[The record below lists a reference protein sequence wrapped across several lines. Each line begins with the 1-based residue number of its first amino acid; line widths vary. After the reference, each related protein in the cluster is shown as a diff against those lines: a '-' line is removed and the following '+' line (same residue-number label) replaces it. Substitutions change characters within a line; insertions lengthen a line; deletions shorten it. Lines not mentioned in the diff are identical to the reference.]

1 VRQHWLINSLIGFVL
16 FVLASLAMTSMAITQ
31 AQAQTVSLP
40 GLSSGSEEESANVS
54 GEEFQKSLTD
64 VITMLENEERRTE
77 LLKSLRELQ
86 VTAGAAS
93 EDDGVVHQGLL
104 GALADTLSDLGDQAQ
119 SGDSPVDQWSR
130 QLVQG
135 VDDLRALNDDADQGE
150 AIRAVA
156 EGAVL
161 ALVWG
166 VLLVLMIA
174 FGRLIAT
181 RREWPLD
188 LPRDPKG
195 WLMAVHFLRRMLPW
209 TLSFAITLGIGQVLP
224 DSPGRT
230 LVLVVA
236 YICLCGRAL
245 SVVFETVIAFFSRG
259 HRFTAVQLL
268 QQHALR
274 GLFVIGALIA
284 LGDAVNSTRLVEML
298 GSELS
303 SLASVLSNMLA
314 ALLAARFILKF
325 KRPVRHLI
333 CNRPFKQRRD
343 ASTAVEMIRSLG
355 GLWHIPALLL
365 VSGSLLAIF
374 ITVGDVGTALARSII
389 SASLL
394 VLTLVVTGLLRRQA
408 ERMGKRRHRHRQ
420 SQYRK
425 RLERFGF
432 VLAHIF
438 AWMVFAE
445 LSMQVWGSSFF
456 GLGQQAV
463 ASARIG
469 QALVSLG
476 ATVLLAW
483 LVWIFADTAIQRALT
498 SSARSRGRR
507 VNQARAQTITP
518 MIRNVIFV
526 TILIIA
532 VIAGLANLGVNVTPL
547 LAGAGV
553 IGLAIGFGAQT
564 LVQDLITGIFILI
577 EDSLAVDDFVQ
588 INNHMG
594 TVEGLTLR
602 TVRLRDLDGIVH
614 IITFSRIESIH
625 NMSRQFGIALMRIR
639 IPFDMK
645 IDDAITLMQETAQE
659 LRRDPM
665 MRHYIWSPLEM
676 QGVQGF
682 EDGCP
687 ILRMRFRTAP
697 EMQWDVSRAFNLL
710 LKQRME
716 EQEIDLGVP
725 RLSVSME
732 ARSED
737 RMEATAGT
745 LFSLEEGSQEQAV
758 QENTP
763 PEREQGKH
771 EETQASDVNSQEHK
785 KPAPPKPAPR
795 PTKAEI
801 RQDEQARKH
810 DNTTNRAASHRQK
823 PQAQGKPQ
831 SDSYASPGGEHGD
844 E

>member
-1 VRQHWLINSLIGFVL
+1 MRQHWLIKSFIGFVL
-16 FVLASLAMTSMAITQ
+16 LVLASLAVTSMAITQ

-40 GLSSGSEEESANVS
+40 GLSSSSEEQTAEVS
-54 GEEFQKSLTD
+54 GEEFQQSLND
-64 VITMLENEERRTE
+64 VITMLENEQQRTE

-93 EDDGVVHQGLL
+93 EDEGVVHQGLL

-135 VDDLRALNDDADQGE
+135 VEDMRALNDDADQGE
-150 AIRAVA
+150 AVRAVA

-161 ALVWG
+161 AFIWG
-166 VLLVLMIA
+166 VLLVVMIA
-174 FGRLIAT
+174 FGRMVAT

-209 TLSFAITLGIGQVLP
+209 ALSFAITLGIGQVLP

-236 YICLCGRAL
+236 YICVCGRAL

-268 QQHALR
+268 QQRALR

-284 LGDAVNSTRLVEML
+284 LGDAVNSSRLVEML

-303 SLASVLSNMLA
+303 SLVSVLSNMLA
-314 ALLAARFILKF
+314 ALLAARFIIKF

-614 IITFSRIESIH
+614 IITFSRIQSIH

-716 EQEIDLGVP
+716 AQEIDLGVP

-732 ARSED
+732 ARAED
-737 RMEATAGT
+737 LMEATAGT
-745 LFSLEEGSQEQAV
+745 SFSLEEGSQEQAG
-758 QENTP
+758 QENGSS
-763 PEREQGKH
+763 ENEQGKG
-771 EETQASDVNSQEHK
+771 EVTQTGDANPEDHK

-801 RQDEQARKH
+801 RQDEQTRKH
-810 DNTTNRAASHRQK
+810 DETANRAASHRQK

>member
-1 VRQHWLINSLIGFVL
+1 MRQYWLSKMVIGVILTVL
-16 FVLASLAMTSMAITQ
+16 LGIATQ
-31 AQAQTVSLP
+31 AQAQNVSLP
-40 GLSSGSEEESANVS
+40 SLVGSNHSSEEIDVGSES
-54 GEEFQKSLTD
+54 FQGSLND
-64 VITMLENEERRTE
+64 VISMLENEGRRTE
-77 LLKSLRELQ
+77 LLNSLRELQ
-86 VTAGAAS
+86 LTAEAT
-93 EDDGVVHQGLL
+93 EEEGVARQGLL
-104 GALADTLSDLGDQAQ
+104 GALADTLSDLGEQAQ
-119 SGDSPVDQWSR
+119 AGDSPIDEWSR

-135 VDDLRALNDDADQGE
+135 ADDLRALSKGADQGE

-156 EGAVL
+156 DGTVL
-161 ALVWG
+161 AVIWG
-166 VLLVLMIA
+166 VLLVMMIA
-174 FGRLIAT
+174 FGRLVAT

-188 LPRDPKG
+188 LPRDPKA
-195 WLMAVHFLRRMLPW
+195 WLLAVHFLRRMLPW
-209 TLSFAITLGIGQVLP
+209 TFAFAITLGIGQLLP
-224 DSPGRT
+224 SSSGRT

-268 QQHALR
+268 QQRALR

-284 LGDAVNSTRLVEML
+284 LGDAVNSTRLVELL

-303 SLASVLSNMLA
+303 SLVSMLANMLA
-314 ALLAARFILKF
+314 ALLSARFIFRF
-325 KRPVRHLI
+325 KRPIRHLI
-333 CNRPFKQRRD
+333 CNRPYKQRRD
-343 ASTAVEMIRSLG
+343 ASAAVEMIRALG
-355 GLWHIPALLL
+355 GLWHIPALLM
-365 VSGSLLAIF
+365 VGGSLLAIF

-394 VLTLVVTGLLRRQA
+394 VLTLVATGLLRRQS
-408 ERMGKRRHRHRQ
+408 ERMGKRRHRHRY

-432 VLAHIF
+432 VLAHISI
-438 AWMVFAE
+438 WMVFAE
-445 LSMQVWGSSFF
+445 LSMQVWGGSLF

-469 QALVSLG
+469 QALLSLG
-476 ATVLLAW
+476 STVLLAW
-483 LVWIFADTAIQRALT
+483 LVWIFADTAIQRALN

-588 INNHMG
+588 INGHMG

-602 TVRLRDLDGIVH
+602 TVKLRDLDGVVH

-639 IPFDMK
+639 IPYDMK

-659 LRRDPM
+659 LRKDPM

-716 EQEIDLGVP
+716 AQAIDLGVP

-737 RMEATAGT
+737 STQDR
-745 LFSLEEGSQEQAV
+745 V
-758 QENTP
+758 QENTGTDLSLD
-763 PEREQGKH
+763 EQGQDRG
-771 EETQASDVNSQEHK
+771 QAGGKDERK
-785 KPAPPKPAPR
+785 RPTPPQPAPR
-795 PTKAEI
+795 PTAAET
-801 RQDEQARKH
+801 RQDDRERTGESSRAKPKSQGEPKGEAYAR
-810 DNTTNRAASHRQK
+810 AS
-823 PQAQGKPQ
+823 GEQ
-831 SDSYASPGGEHGD
+831 SDE
-844 E
+844 

>member
-1 VRQHWLINSLIGFVL
+1 MRQHWIINTAIYIALTVL
-16 FVLASLAMTSMAITQ
+16 VSVMAAQVQ
-31 AQAQTVSLP
+31 AQVVSLS
-40 GLSSGSEEESANVS
+40 GLSGNEPNQEEEVS
-54 GEEFQKSLTD
+54 SDEFQRSLND
-64 VITMLENEERRTE
+64 VIAMLDNEEQRTA
-77 LLKSLRELQ
+77 LLNSLRELQ
-86 VTAGAAS
+86 VTTDATQEEGI
-93 EDDGVVHQGLL
+93 VRQGLL
-104 GALADTLSDLGDQAQ
+104 GALADTLTDLGEQAQ
-119 SGDSPVDQWSR
+119 AGNSPIDEWSR

-135 VDDLRALNDDADQGE
+135 AADLRALNAGTDRGQ
-150 AIRAVA
+150 AIREVVD
-156 EGAVL
+156 GAVMGIIW
-161 ALVWG
+161 VT
-166 VLLVLMIA
+166 LLVLMIA
-174 FGRLIAT
+174 FGRLVAT

-188 LPRDPKG
+188 LPRDPKA
-195 WLMAVHFLRRMLPW
+195 WLLAAHFLRRMLPW
-209 TLSFAITLGIGQVLP
+209 ALAFAIILGIAQLLP
-224 DSPGRT
+224 YSPGRT
-230 LVLVVA
+230 VVLVIA
-236 YICLCGRAL
+236 YVCLFGRAL

-268 QQHALR
+268 QQQALR

-284 LGDAVNSTRLVEML
+284 LGDAVNSARLVDLL
-298 GSELS
+298 GTELS
-303 SLASVLSNMLA
+303 SLVSMLSNMLA
-314 ALLAARFILKF
+314 ALLAARFIIKF

-333 CNRPFKQRRD
+333 CNRPYKQRRE
-343 ASTAVEMIRSLG
+343 ASTAVEMVRTLG

-365 VSGSLLAIF
+365 VGGSLLAIF

-394 VLTLVVTGLLRRQA
+394 VLTLVITGLIRRQS
-408 ERMGKRRHRHRQ
+408 ERLSKRRRRRF

-432 VLAHIF
+432 VLAHICS
-438 AWMVFAE
+438 WMVFAE
-445 LSMQVWGSSFF
+445 LSMQVWGGSLF
-456 GLGQQAV
+456 GLGQEAV
-463 ASARIG
+463 ASTRIG

-476 ATVLLAW
+476 ATILLAW

-498 SSARSRGRR
+498 SSGRARGRR

-526 TILIIA
+526 AILIIA
-532 VIAGLANLGVNVTPL
+532 FIVGLANLGVNVTPL

-577 EDSLAVDDFVQ
+577 EDSLAVDDFVR

-602 TVRLRDLDGIVH
+602 TVRLRDLDGVVH

-639 IPFDMK
+639 IPYDMK

-659 LRRDPM
+659 LRNDPM

-682 EDGCP
+682 EEGCP

-716 EQEIDLGVP
+716 AQSIDLGVP

-737 RMEATAGT
+737 HMEPTGGTDLSLDNGEATTG
-745 LFSLEEGSQEQAV
+745 E
-758 QENTP
+758 
-763 PEREQGKH
+763 H
-771 EETQASDVNSQEHK
+771 EANK
-785 KPAPPKPAPR
+785 KPAPPKPAPQ
-795 PTKAEI
+795 PTQAEI
-801 RQDEQARKH
+801 ERDEGR
-810 DNTTNRAASHRQK
+810 TYR
-823 PQAQGKPQ
+823 G
-831 SDSYASPGGEHGD
+831 SP
-844 E
+844 

>member
-1 VRQHWLINSLIGFVL
+1 MRQYWLSKMVIGVIL
-16 FVLASLAMTSMAITQ
+16 TILLGIAPQ
-31 AQAQTVSLP
+31 AQAQNVSLP
-40 GLSSGSEEESANVS
+40 SLVGSNDASEEIDVGSES
-54 GEEFQKSLTD
+54 FQGSLND
-64 VITMLENEERRTE
+64 VISMLEDEGRRTE
-77 LLKSLRELQ
+77 LLNSLRELQ
-86 VTAGAAS
+86 LTAEATEEEGAAR
-93 EDDGVVHQGLL
+93 QGLL
-104 GALADTLSDLGDQAQ
+104 GALADTLSDLGEQAQ
-119 SGDSPVDQWSR
+119 AGDSPIDEWSR

-135 VDDLRALNDDADQGE
+135 ADDLRALGEGADQGE

-156 EGAVL
+156 DGAVL
-161 ALVWG
+161 AIIWG
-166 VLLVLMIA
+166 VLLVMMIA
-174 FGRLIAT
+174 FGRLVAT

-188 LPRDPKG
+188 LPRDPKA
-195 WLMAVHFLRRMLPW
+195 WLLAVHFLRRMLPW
-209 TLSFAITLGIGQVLP
+209 TFAFAITLGIGQLLP
-224 DSPGRT
+224 SSSGRT

-268 QQHALR
+268 QQRALR

-284 LGDAVNSTRLVEML
+284 LGDAVNSTRLVELL

-303 SLASVLSNMLA
+303 SLVSVLANMLA
-314 ALLAARFILKF
+314 ALLSARFIFRF
-325 KRPVRHLI
+325 KRPIRHLI
-333 CNRPFKQRRD
+333 CNRPYKQRRD
-343 ASTAVEMIRSLG
+343 ASAAVEMIRALG
-355 GLWHIPALLL
+355 GLWHIPALLM
-365 VSGSLLAIF
+365 VGGSLLAIF

-394 VLTLVVTGLLRRQA
+394 VLTLVATGLLRRQS
-408 ERMGKRRHRHRQ
+408 ERMGKRRHRHRY

-432 VLAHIF
+432 VLAHIST
-438 AWMVFAE
+438 WMVFAE
-445 LSMQVWGSSFF
+445 LSMQVWGGSLF

-469 QALVSLG
+469 QALLSLG
-476 ATVLLAW
+476 STVLLAW
-483 LVWIFADTAIQRALT
+483 LVWIFADTAIQRALN

-588 INNHMG
+588 INGHMG

-602 TVRLRDLDGIVH
+602 TVKLRDLDGVVH

-639 IPFDMK
+639 IPYDMK

-659 LRRDPM
+659 LRKDPM

-716 EQEIDLGVP
+716 AQAIDLGVP

-737 RMEATAGT
+737 PTQDR
-745 LFSLEEGSQEQAV
+745 V
-758 QENTP
+758 QENTGTDLSLD
-763 PEREQGKH
+763 EQGQGREQASGRDNDS
-771 EETQASDVNSQEHK
+771 EERKRPT
-785 KPAPPKPAPR
+785 PPKPAPR
-795 PTKAEI
+795 PTAAET
-801 RQDEQARKH
+801 RQDDRER
-810 DNTTNRAASHRQK
+810 TGELSRAQPK
-823 PQAQGKPQ
+823 AQGEPKGEA
-831 SDSYASPGGEHGD
+831 YASTSGEQGD

>member
-1 VRQHWLINSLIGFVL
+1 MRQHWLISAVIGVVL
-16 FVLASLAMTSMAITQ
+16 FVLASLVLTRMAITQ
-31 AQAQTVSLP
+31 AQAQVVSIP
-40 GLSSGSEEESANVS
+40 GLGGGSEEQEVEVS
-54 GEEFQKSLTD
+54 GEEFQASLTD

-77 LLKSLRELQ
+77 LLTSLRELQ
-86 VTAGAAS
+86 VTADAAT
-93 EDDGVVHQGLL
+93 EDEGVVRQGLL

-119 SGDSPVDQWSR
+119 AGDSPVDQWAR

-135 VDDLRALNDDADQGE
+135 ADDLRALNDDADQGE

-161 ALVWG
+161 ALVWIG
-166 VLLVLMIA
+166 LLVVMIA
-174 FGRLIAT
+174 FGRMVAT

-188 LPRDPKG
+188 LPRDPKA

-209 TLSFAITLGIGQVLP
+209 ALAFAFTLGIGQVLP

-274 GLFVIGALIA
+274 GMFVIGALIA

-303 SLASVLSNMLA
+303 SLVSVLSNMLA
-314 ALLAARFILKF
+314 ALLSARFILKF

-716 EQEIDLGVP
+716 AQEIDLGVP
-725 RLSVSME
+725 RLSISME
-732 ARSED
+732 SRSED

-745 LFSLEEGSQEQAV
+745 SFSLDNGA
-758 QENTP
+758 
-763 PEREQGKH
+763 PESEQG
-771 EETQASDVNSQEHK
+771 ESDAEQESEANTDDHK

-801 RQDEQARKH
+801 RRDEQARKH
-810 DNTTNRAASHRQK
+810 DETPNRAASHRQK
-823 PQAQGKPQ
+823 PPAQGKPQ
-831 SDSYASPGGEHGD
+831 ADTYASTGGEHGD

>member
-1 VRQHWLINSLIGFVL
+1 MRQHRLINTIISIVFFVL
-16 FVLASLAMTSMAITQ
+16 ISVTTQ
-31 AQAQTVSLP
+31 AQAQLVSLP
-40 GLSSGSEEESANVS
+40 SLGGGADEEKTDVSGSE
-54 GEEFQKSLTD
+54 FQSSLND
-64 VITMLENEERRTE
+64 VIGMLENEEQRTQ
-77 LLKSLRELQ
+77 LLESLRELQ
-86 VTAGAAS
+86 VTADAVN
-93 EDDGVVHQGLL
+93 EEEGVVRQGLL

-119 SGDSPVDQWSR
+119 AGNSPIDEWSR
-130 QLVQG
+130 QLAQG
-135 VDDLRALNDDADQGE
+135 AEDLRALNDDADLGE
-150 AIRAVA
+150 VIRAVA

-161 ALVWG
+161 SLIWTG
-166 VLLVLMIA
+166 LLVVMIA
-174 FGRLIAT
+174 FGRMLAT
-181 RREWPLD
+181 RRHWPLD

-195 WLMAVHFLRRMLPW
+195 SLLAIHFFRRMLPW
-209 TLSFAITLGIGQVLP
+209 VLAFAITLGIGQVLP

-230 LVLVVA
+230 MVLVVA

-245 SVVFETVIAFFSRG
+245 SVVFETVVAFFSRG

-268 QQHALR
+268 QQQALR

-284 LGDAVNSTRLVEML
+284 LGDAVNSTRLVELL

-303 SLASVLSNMLA
+303 SLVSVLANMLA
-314 ALLAARFILKF
+314 ALLSVRFILKF

-394 VLTLVVTGLLRRQA
+394 VLTLVITGLLRRQA
-408 ERMGKRRHRHRQ
+408 ERMGKRRHRHRY

-432 VLAHIF
+432 VLAHICS
-438 AWMVFAE
+438 WMVFAE
-445 LSMQVWGSSFF
+445 LSMQVWGGSLF
-456 GLGQQAV
+456 GIGQQAV

-476 ATVLLAW
+476 ATILLAW

-532 VIAGLANLGVNVTPL
+532 VISGLANLGVNVTPL

-577 EDSLAVDDFVQ
+577 EDSLAVDDFVE

-602 TVRLRDLDGIVH
+602 TVRLRDLDGVVH

-639 IPFDMK
+639 IPYDMK

-659 LRRDPM
+659 LRKDPM
-665 MRHYIWSPLEM
+665 MRHHIWSPLEM

-687 ILRMRFRTAP
+687 VLRMRFRTAP
-697 EMQWDVSRAFNLL
+697 EMQWDVTRAFNLL

-716 EQEIDLGVP
+716 SQAIDLGVP
-725 RLSVSME
+725 RLSISME
-732 ARSED
+732 GRSED
-737 RMEATAGT
+737 RLQDEAGT
-745 LFSLEEGSQEQAV
+745 DFSIESNSAEEPDSS
-758 QENTP
+758 
-763 PEREQGKH
+763 R
-771 EETQASDVNSQEHK
+771 K
-785 KPAPPKPAPR
+785 KPAPPKPAPL
-795 PTKAEI
+795 PTKAEAK
-801 RQDEQARKH
+801 RDEQEREH
-810 DNTTNRAASHRQK
+810 DETSERAASHRQK
-823 PQAQGKPQ
+823 PQAQGEPQ
-831 SDSYASPGGEHGD
+831 SYTYASSSGEHGD

>member
-1 VRQHWLINSLIGFVL
+1 
-16 FVLASLAMTSMAITQ
+16 
-31 AQAQTVSLP
+31 
-40 GLSSGSEEESANVS
+40 
-54 GEEFQKSLTD
+54 
-64 VITMLENEERRTE
+64 
-77 LLKSLRELQ
+77 
-86 VTAGAAS
+86 
-93 EDDGVVHQGLL
+93 
-104 GALADTLSDLGDQAQ
+104 DTLSDLGDQAQ
-119 SGDSPVDQWSR
+119 AGGSPVDQWSR

-135 VDDLRALNDDADQGE
+135 ATDLRALNDDADQGE
-150 AIRAVA
+150 AIRAVV

-161 ALVWG
+161 ALVWI
-166 VLLVLMIA
+166 VLLVVMIA
-174 FGRLIAT
+174 FGRMLAT

-209 TLSFAITLGIGQVLP
+209 ALAFAMTLGVGQVLP

-230 LVLVVA
+230 LALVVA

-284 LGDAVNSTRLVEML
+284 LGDAVNSSRLVEML

-303 SLASVLSNMLA
+303 SLVSVLSNMLA
-314 ALLAARFILKF
+314 ALLAARFIIKF

-343 ASTAVEMIRSLG
+343 ASAAVEMIRSLG
-355 GLWHIPALLL
+355 GLWHIPALLM

-394 VLTLVVTGLLRRQA
+394 VLTLVVTGLLSRQA
-408 ERMGKRRHRHRQ
+408 ERMGKRRHRHRY

-432 VLAHIF
+432 VLAHIC

-716 EQEIDLGVP
+716 AQEIDLGVP

-737 RMEATAGT
+737 RLEAAAGMS
-745 LFSLEEGSQEQAV
+745 FALEKDPQEDDSQEDSRESGQSGDEAG
-758 QENTP
+758 QEGESNT
-763 PEREQGKH
+763 EQ
-771 EETQASDVNSQEHK
+771 HK

-801 RQDEQARKH
+801 RRDEQERKH
-810 DNTTNRAASHRQK
+810 DKTANHAASHRRQ
-823 PQAQGKPQ
+823 PQAQGEPHGE
-831 SDSYASPGGEHGD
+831 SYASPGGEHGD
-844 E
+844 

>member
-1 VRQHWLINSLIGFVL
+1 MRQHWIINTVIGLILTFV
-16 FVLASLAMTSMAITQ
+16 VCVAP
-31 AQAQTVSLP
+31 AQAQMPGVSLP
-40 GLSSGSEEESANVS
+40 SLGGETSNETDVSSD
-54 GEEFQKSLTD
+54 EFQRSLDD
-64 VITMLENEERRTE
+64 VIGMLENEERRTE
-77 LLKSLRELQ
+77 LLSSLRELQ
-86 VTAGAAS
+86 VTSDAA
-93 EDDGVVHQGLL
+93 EEETVVRQGLL
-104 GALADTLSDLGDQAQ
+104 GALADTLTDIGEHAQA
-119 SGDSPVDQWSR
+119 GDSPIDEWSR

-135 VDDLRALNDDADQGE
+135 AADLRALNDEASQGE
-150 AIRAVA
+150 VIRAVA
-156 EGAVL
+156 DGAVL
-161 ALVWG
+161 AVIW
-166 VLLVLMIA
+166 VTLLVVMIA
-174 FGRLIAT
+174 FGRLVAT
-181 RREWPLD
+181 RRNWPLD
-188 LPRDPKG
+188 LPRDPKA
-195 WLMAVHFLRRMLPW
+195 WLLAAHFLRRMLPW
-209 TLSFAITLGIGQVLP
+209 VLAFLITLGVGQLL
-224 DSPGRT
+224 SYSAGRT

-268 QQHALR
+268 QQQALR

-284 LGDAVNSTRLVEML
+284 LGDAVNSTRLVELL
-298 GSELS
+298 GGE
-303 SLASVLSNMLA
+303 LASLVSVLANMLA
-314 ALLAARFILKF
+314 ALLSARFIIKF
-325 KRPVRHLI
+325 KRPVRQLI
-333 CNRPFKQRRD
+333 CNRPYKQRRD
-343 ASTAVEMIRSLG
+343 ASTAVEMIRGLG
-355 GLWHIPALLL
+355 GLWHVPALLL
-365 VSGSLLAIF
+365 VGGSLLAIF

-394 VLTLVVTGLLRRQA
+394 VLTLVITGLLRRQ
-408 ERMGKRRHRHRQ
+408 EVRLGKRRHRRRQ

-432 VLAHIF
+432 VLAHICS
-438 AWMVFAE
+438 WMVFAE
-445 LSMQVWGSSFF
+445 LFMQIWGGSLF

-476 ATVLLAW
+476 ATILLAW

-498 SSARSRGRR
+498 SSGRARGRR

-526 TILIIA
+526 AILIIA
-532 VIAGLANLGVNVTPL
+532 FIVGLANLGVNVTPL

-577 EDSLAVDDFVQ
+577 EDSLAVDDFVR
-588 INNHMG
+588 INDHMG

-602 TVRLRDLDGIVH
+602 TVRLRDLDGVVH

-639 IPFDMK
+639 IPYDMK
-645 IDDAITLMQETAQE
+645 IDDAITLMQETALE
-659 LRRDPM
+659 LRKDPM

-682 EDGCP
+682 EEGCP
-687 ILRMRFRTAP
+687 VLRMRFRTAP

-716 EQEIDLGVP
+716 EQAIDLGVP

-737 RMEATAGT
+737 RMAPEAGT
-745 LFSLEEGSQEQAV
+745 ELGFGTAQGDDQHASKHS
-758 QENTP
+758 P
-763 PEREQGKH
+763 P
-771 EETQASDVNSQEHK
+771 
-785 KPAPPKPAPR
+785 PPKPAPR
-795 PTKAEI
+795 PTEAEV
-801 RQDEQARKH
+801 RRDERERAP
-810 DNTTNRAASHRQK
+810 AASRGEDT
-823 PQAQGKPQ
+823 AQREPHGNP
-831 SDSYASPGGEHGD
+831 YARSSAESGD

>member
-1 VRQHWLINSLIGFVL
+1 MRQHWLINSLIGVAL
-16 FVLASLAMTSMAITQ
+16 FVLASLVMTSMTITQ

-40 GLSSGSEEESANVS
+40 SLGGGSEEETAEVS
-54 GEEFQKSLTD
+54 GEEFQTSLND

-77 LLKSLRELQ
+77 LLESLRELQ
-86 VTAGAAS
+86 VTADAAS
-93 EDDGVVHQGLL
+93 EDEGVVRQGLL

-119 SGDSPVDQWSR
+119 AGDSPVDQWAR

-135 VDDLRALNDDADQGE
+135 AEDLRALNDDADQGE
-150 AIRAVA
+150 AIRAVV
-156 EGAVL
+156 EGAIL
-161 ALVWG
+161 ALIWG
-166 VLLVLMIA
+166 VLLVVMIA
-174 FGRLIAT
+174 IGRMVAT

-188 LPRDPKG
+188 LPRDPKA

-209 TLSFAITLGIGQVLP
+209 ALSFAITLGIGQVLP

-268 QQHALR
+268 QQRALR
-274 GLFVIGALIA
+274 GMFVIGALIA
-284 LGDAVNSTRLVEML
+284 LGDAVNSTRLVELL

-303 SLASVLSNMLA
+303 SLVSVLSNMLA
-314 ALLAARFILKF
+314 ALLAARFIIKF

-408 ERMGKRRHRHRQ
+408 ERIGKRRHRHRQ

-469 QALVSLG
+469 QALFSLG

-483 LVWIFADTAIQRALT
+483 LVWIFADTAIQRALM

-716 EQEIDLGVP
+716 AQEIDLGVP

-745 LFSLEEGSQEQAV
+745 SFSLDDDA
-758 QENTP
+758 P
-763 PEREQGKH
+763 
-771 EETQASDVNSQEHK
+771 ASDQRASDAEQETDTDDHK
-785 KPAPPKPAPR
+785 RPAPPKPAPR

-801 RQDEQARKH
+801 RRDEQERKY
-810 DNTTNRAASHRQK
+810 DKTADRAASHRQK
-823 PQAQGKPQ
+823 PPAQGKPQ
-831 SDSYASPGGEHGD
+831 AGTYASTGGEHGD

>member
-1 VRQHWLINSLIGFVL
+1 MRQHWLINSLIGFVL

>member
-1 VRQHWLINSLIGFVL
+1 MRQHWIINTAIYIALTVL
-16 FVLASLAMTSMAITQ
+16 VSVMATQVQ
-31 AQAQTVSLP
+31 AQVVSLS
-40 GLSSGSEEESANVS
+40 GLSGNEPNQEEEVS
-54 GEEFQKSLTD
+54 SDEFQRSLND
-64 VITMLENEERRTE
+64 VIAMLDNEEQRTA
-77 LLKSLRELQ
+77 LLNSLRELQ
-86 VTAGAAS
+86 VTTDATQEEGI
-93 EDDGVVHQGLL
+93 VRQGLL
-104 GALADTLSDLGDQAQ
+104 GALADTLTDLGEQAQ
-119 SGDSPVDQWSR
+119 AGNSPIDEWSR

-135 VDDLRALNDDADQGE
+135 AADLRALNAGTDRGQ
-150 AIRAVA
+150 AIREVVD
-156 EGAVL
+156 GAVMGIIW
-161 ALVWG
+161 VT
-166 VLLVLMIA
+166 LLVLMIA
-174 FGRLIAT
+174 FGRLVAT

-188 LPRDPKG
+188 LPRDPKA
-195 WLMAVHFLRRMLPW
+195 WLLAAHFLRRMLPW
-209 TLSFAITLGIGQVLP
+209 ALAFAIILGIAQLLP
-224 DSPGRT
+224 YSPGRT
-230 LVLVVA
+230 VVLVIA
-236 YICLCGRAL
+236 YVCLFGRAL

-268 QQHALR
+268 QQQALR

-284 LGDAVNSTRLVEML
+284 LGDAVNSARLVDLL
-298 GSELS
+298 GTELS
-303 SLASVLSNMLA
+303 SLVSMLSNMLA
-314 ALLAARFILKF
+314 ALLAARFIIKF
-325 KRPVRHLI
+325 KQPVRHLI
-333 CNRPFKQRRD
+333 CNRPYKQRRE
-343 ASTAVEMIRSLG
+343 ASTAVEMVRTLG

-365 VSGSLLAIF
+365 VGGSLLAIF

-394 VLTLVVTGLLRRQA
+394 VLTLVITGLIRRQS
-408 ERMGKRRHRHRQ
+408 ERLSKRRRRRF

-432 VLAHIF
+432 VLAHICS
-438 AWMVFAE
+438 WMVFAE
-445 LSMQVWGSSFF
+445 LSMQVWGGSLF
-456 GLGQQAV
+456 GLGQEAV
-463 ASARIG
+463 ASTRIG

-476 ATVLLAW
+476 ATILLAW

-498 SSARSRGRR
+498 SSGRARGRR

-526 TILIIA
+526 AILIIA
-532 VIAGLANLGVNVTPL
+532 FIVGLANLGVNVTPL

-577 EDSLAVDDFVQ
+577 EDSLAVDDFVR

-602 TVRLRDLDGIVH
+602 TVRLRDLDGVVH

-639 IPFDMK
+639 IPYDMK

-659 LRRDPM
+659 LRNDPM

-682 EDGCP
+682 EEGCP

-716 EQEIDLGVP
+716 AQSIDLGVP

-737 RMEATAGT
+737 RMEPTGGTDLSLDNGEATTG
-745 LFSLEEGSQEQAV
+745 E
-758 QENTP
+758 
-763 PEREQGKH
+763 H
-771 EETQASDVNSQEHK
+771 EANK
-785 KPAPPKPAPR
+785 KPAPPRPAPQ
-795 PTKAEI
+795 PTQAEI
-801 RQDEQARKH
+801 ERDEGGTYR
-810 DNTTNRAASHRQK
+810 
-823 PQAQGKPQ
+823 G
-831 SDSYASPGGEHGD
+831 SP
-844 E
+844 

>member
-1 VRQHWLINSLIGFVL
+1 MRQHWIINIVVGVMLTL
-16 FVLASLAMTSMAITQ
+16 LASVISH
-31 AQAQTVSLP
+31 AQAQNVALP
-40 GLSSGSEEESANVS
+40 NLGGSDSSETQEVS
-54 GEEFQKSLTD
+54 GERFQSSLND
-64 VITMLENEERRTE
+64 VISLLENEEQRTD
-77 LLKSLRELQ
+77 LLNSLRELQ
-86 VTAGAAS
+86 VTAEATEEDSGAR
-93 EDDGVVHQGLL
+93 QGLL
-104 GALADTLSDLGDQAQ
+104 GALADTLTDIGEQAQ
-119 SGDSPVDQWSR
+119 AGDSPIDEWSR

-135 VDDLRALNDDADQGE
+135 AADLRALNAGASQGE
-150 AIRAVA
+150 AIREVA
-156 EGAVL
+156 DGAVL
-161 ALVWG
+161 AVIWG
-166 VLLVLMIA
+166 TLLVVMIA
-174 FGRLIAT
+174 FGRLVAT
-181 RREWPLD
+181 RRDWPLD
-188 LPRDPKG
+188 LPRDPKA
-195 WLMAVHFLRRMLPW
+195 WLLAVHFLRRMLPW
-209 TLSFAITLGIGQVLP
+209 TLAFAIILGISQLLSY
-224 DSPGRT
+224 SPGRT
-230 LVLVVA
+230 LILVVA

-268 QQHALR
+268 QQKALR

-284 LGDAVNSTRLVEML
+284 LGDAVNSTRLVELL

-303 SLASVLSNMLA
+303 GLVSVLANMLA
-314 ALLAARFILKF
+314 ALIAARFIFKF

-333 CNRPFKQRRD
+333 CNRPYKQRRD
-343 ASTAVEMIRSLG
+343 ASTAVEMIRALG
-355 GLWHIPALLL
+355 GLWHIPALLI
-365 VSGSLLAIF
+365 VGGSLLAIF

-394 VLTLVVTGLLRRQA
+394 VLTLVIVGLLRRQSV
-408 ERMGKRRHRHRQ
+408 RRGKRRHRHRY

-432 VLAHIF
+432 VLAHIC

-445 LSMQVWGSSFF
+445 LSMQVWGGSLF
-456 GLGQQAV
+456 GIGQEAV

-469 QALVSLG
+469 QALISLG
-476 ATVLLAW
+476 STVLLAW
-483 LVWIFADTAIQRALT
+483 LVWIFADTALQRALA

-532 VIAGLANLGVNVTPL
+532 FIVGLANLGVNVTPL

-588 INNHMG
+588 INTHMG

-602 TVRLRDLDGIVH
+602 TVKLRDLDGVVH

-639 IPFDMK
+639 IPYDMK

-659 LRRDPM
+659 LRKDPM

-716 EQEIDLGVP
+716 SQQIDLGIP

-732 ARSED
+732 ARSDD
-737 RMEATAGT
+737 RDPEEAGT
-745 LFSLEEGSQEQAV
+745 DFSIEAVSDEEPDGPRQRP
-758 QENTP
+758 T
-763 PEREQGKH
+763 
-771 EETQASDVNSQEHK
+771 
-785 KPAPPKPAPR
+785 PPKPAPR
-795 PTKAEI
+795 PTKAET
-801 RQDEQARKH
+801 RQDERE
-810 DNTTNRAASHRQK
+810 RAGQSAHAK
-823 PQAQGKPQ
+823 PQAQGEPQ
-831 SDSYASPGGEHGD
+831 SGSYARSSSEGGD

>member
-1 VRQHWLINSLIGFVL
+1 MRQHWITKIIVGVVL
-16 FVLASLAMTSMAITQ
+16 SMLLSAAALAQS
-31 AQAQTVSLP
+31 VSLP
-40 GLSSGSEEESANVS
+40 NLTGGDSSEQAEVS
-54 GEEFQKSLTD
+54 NEEFQSSLND
-64 VITMLENEERRTE
+64 VISMLENEEQRTA
-77 LLKSLRELQ
+77 LLSSLRELQ
-86 VTAGAAS
+86 VSTDAA
-93 EDDGVVHQGLL
+93 EDDGVVRQGLL
-104 GALADTLSDLGDQAQ
+104 GALADTLTDIGEQAQ
-119 SGDSPVDQWSR
+119 AGDSPIDEWSR

-135 VDDLRALNDDADQGE
+135 ADDLRALNDGADQGE

-156 EGAVL
+156 DGAVL
-161 ALVWG
+161 AFVWSA
-166 VLLVLMIA
+166 LLVVMIA
-174 FGRLIAT
+174 FGRLVAT
-181 RREWPLD
+181 RRHWPLD
-188 LPRDPKG
+188 LPRDPKA
-195 WLMAVHFLRRMLPW
+195 WLLAVHFLRRMLPW
-209 TLSFAITLGIGQVLP
+209 TLSFAITLGIGQILP
-224 DSPGRT
+224 YSPGRAV
-230 LVLVVA
+230 VLVVA

-259 HRFTAVQLL
+259 HRFPAVQVL
-268 QQHALR
+268 QHKALR

-284 LGDAVNSTRLVEML
+284 LGDAVNSTRLVELL
-298 GSELS
+298 GAELS
-303 SLASVLSNMLA
+303 GLVSVLANMLA
-314 ALLAARFILKF
+314 ALLSARFIFKF
-325 KRPVRHLI
+325 QRPIRHLI
-333 CNRPFKQRRD
+333 CNRPYKQRRD
-343 ASTAVEMIRSLG
+343 ASTAVEMIRALG
-355 GLWHIPALLL
+355 GLWHIPALLM
-365 VSGSLLAIF
+365 VGGSLLAIF
-374 ITVGDVGTALARSII
+374 ITVGDVGTALARSIV

-394 VLTLVVTGLLRRQA
+394 VLTLVVTGLLRRQS
-408 ERMGKRRHRHRQ
+408 ERLNKRRHRRRF

-432 VLAHIF
+432 VLAHIC

-445 LSMQVWGSSFF
+445 LSMQVWGGSLF

-476 ATVLLAW
+476 ATILLAW

-526 TILIIA
+526 AILIIA

-588 INNHMG
+588 INGHMG

-602 TVRLRDLDGIVH
+602 TVRLRDLDGVVH

-659 LRRDPM
+659 LRKDPM

-682 EDGCP
+682 EEGCP

-716 EQEIDLGVP
+716 AQEIDLGVP

-732 ARSED
+732 ARSES
-737 RMEATAGT
+737 RMEDTSGT
-745 LFSLEEGSQEQAV
+745 DLSMERGEESR
-758 QENTP
+758 P
-763 PEREQGKH
+763 SSH
-771 EETQASDVNSQEHK
+771 EEPHK

-795 PTKAEI
+795 PTQAEI
-801 RQDEQARKH
+801 RQDERGR
-810 DNTTNRAASHRQK
+810 NGASAHAK

-831 SDSYASPGGEHGD
+831 SEAYARPHGENGD

>member
-1 VRQHWLINSLIGFVL
+1 
-16 FVLASLAMTSMAITQ
+16 MTSMAITQ